1 MTRHRDIAAS
11 PVRAAL
17 ETWETIANLIV
28 STLERSP
35 DLNEADIRYV
45 MDSLT
50 PVGLA
55 LVAPGHLD
63 RQPLTL
69 TAAPLHLT
77 INTCSGEG
85 ALRALEEEN
94 LNPVPGAAIASNWML
109 YIPRPDGIAPLID
122 DVTTDLIN
130 VSTDPA
136 PASSTTESK
145 ASTAVDIDLGRLK
158 LGS

>member
-11 PVRAAL
+11 PVRTAFQ
-17 ETWETIANLIV
+17 TWETIANLIV

-35 DLNEADIRYV
+35 DLDTADIRHT
-45 MDSLT
+45 LNLLA

-55 LVAPGHLD
+55 LVAAGHLD

-77 INTCSGEG
+77 INTRSGEE

-94 LNPVPGAAIASNWML
+94 LNPVPGAATATSWML
-109 YIPRPDGIAPLID
+109 YLPRPDGITALID
-122 DVTTDLIN
+122 DITSDLTN

-136 PASSTTESK
+136 PVSSEPESK

>member
-11 PVRAAL
+11 PVRTAF

-35 DLNEADIRYV
+35 DLDGADIRHTL
-45 MDSLT
+45 DSLT

-77 INTCSGEG
+77 INTRSGEE

-94 LNPVPGAAIASNWML
+94 LNPVPGAATASNWML
-109 YIPRPDGIAPLID
+109 YIPRPDGIAALID
-122 DVTTDLIN
+122 EITSDLTR

-136 PASSTTESK
+136 PASSTIESA
-145 ASTAVDIDLGRLK
+145 ASTGVDIDLGRLK